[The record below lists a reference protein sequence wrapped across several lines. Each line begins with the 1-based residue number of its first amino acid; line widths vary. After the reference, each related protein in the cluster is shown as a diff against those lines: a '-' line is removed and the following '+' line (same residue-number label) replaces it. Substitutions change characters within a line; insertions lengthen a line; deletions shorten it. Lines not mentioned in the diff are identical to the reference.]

1 MANQKDIFQLFR
13 DQRAQLGEAPHPR
26 TWRRL
31 EQRLDAQR
39 QRRRLPRYRILGM
52 AAGLFFLAVL
62 AGLLAI
68 FADGRG
74 GASQAAAPLA
84 LEQLSQTDANP
95 LDLQAVKTAQL
106 AQEQLRQPVVEGQ
119 AGQRLVPRQ
128 LAN

>member
-1 MANQKDIFQLFR
+1 LFR
-13 DQRAQLGEAPHPR
+13 DQRAQLDEAPHPR

-31 EQRLDAQR
+31 EQRLEAQR

-68 FADGRG
+68 FAEGRV
-74 GASQAAAPLA
+74 GAGQAAAPLA

-119 AGQRLVPRQ
+119 AGQRLVP
-128 LAN
+128 